1 MAEQVSIA
9 KCPSSK
15 STTTLN
21 CTSYNFDSISSQVH
35 LWFTKQNPY
44 DVFVKNQQMPCI
56 LYFELDITI
65 PLYWGGSSRPNLH
78 AKALKVKTEAWFVD
92 SIKERRR
99 VKNISN
105 LIVLG
110 HSFGGYIAS
119 KYALKHPEHVQ
130 HLILVG
136 PAGFSSESDSS
147 IEWLTCLR
155 ETWKRA
161 ILNRLWESNF
171 TPQKIP
177 TTINQGQLLHIAL
190 DWSAKIISLE
200 NYFLN
205 ASSKGFGP
213 WGPKIVHKYT
223 ATRFDPRDSAE
234 FVLAEKQNKLLTDYA
249 YHISAAKASGELCLK
264 HIFSFGALPRVPLL
278 KRLGYTAW
286 YLLGPLHFASEW
298 KVPTTFIY
306 WTEDWMNY
314 QGAQDTTKGGHFVFL
329 ETTEGFHSAVSYVH
343 VGDFSHLT
351 LILNP
356 CLKAWNQLRRK
367 YCNFFTHTF
376 LYNT

>member
-1 MAEQVSIA
+1 MPILKINDDCIQAQILMAVRS
-9 KCPSSK
+9 P
-15 STTTLN
+15 L
-21 CTSYNFDSISSQVH
+21 DSDIYRPH
-35 LWFTKQNPY
+35 LASEKRLLFLVN
-44 DVFVKNQQMPCI
+44 
-56 LYFELDITI
+56 
-65 PLYWGGSSRPNLH
+65 WGGSSRPNLH
-78 AKALKVKTEAWFVD
+78 AKALK
-92 SIKERRR
+92 ERSR

-119 KYALKHPEHVQ
+119 KYALKHPKHVQ

-161 ILNRLWESNF
+161 ILNPYNHKSR
-171 TPQKIP
+171 
-177 TTINQGQLLHIAL
+177 
-190 DWSAKIISLE
+190 
-200 NYFLN
+200 
-205 ASSKGFGP
+205 GFGP

-249 YHISAAKASGELCLK
+249 YHISAAKASGEL
-264 HIFSFGALPRVPLL
+264 
-278 KRLGYTAW
+278 
-286 YLLGPLHFASEW
+286 ASEW

-329 ETTEGFHSAVSYVH
+329 ETTEGFHSAV
-343 VGDFSHLT
+343 
-351 LILNP
+351 
-356 CLKAWNQLRRK
+356 
-367 YCNFFTHTF
+367 
-376 LYNT
+376 